1 MGFQIFSAACGLLSA
16 NMLLLLPITRLEIP
30 FRGEQRTELSAD
42 LISKQPAALT
52 RFKAQLRKD
61 VLPLIRNQVLQKRAG
76 VGVFVRRCLQVSAW
90 AGEWAAPSL
99 WPWALLV
106 LHSCPPAFPYP
117 VPCRGVDLELF
128 FIVQC
133 SRIDFHAAGRRGCK
147 SSNLGQ
153 WLGV

>member
-30 FRGEQRTELSAD
+30 FRGDQRTELSAD

-52 RFKAQLRKD
+52 RSKAQLGKD
-61 VLPLIRNQVLQKRAG
+61 VLPLIRNQVLQEELGLGCLSGDACRFLPG
-76 VGVFVRRCLQVSAW
+76 LVREQHHPCGHEPCW
-90 AGEWAAPSL
+90 CCIP
-99 WPWALLV
+99 AL
-106 LHSCPPAFPYP
+106 PAFPYP

-153 WLGV
+153 